1 MTLELYEVIDAIAD
15 ELAVKGITLGQAYKR
30 RDPDEPGR
38 ALKERDED
46 RLLRLVKRRFAAQR
60 RGVRSYL
67 ETVLPPVKA
76 ITTPGPDEWLAG
88 LPPGALS
95 DAETER
101 LLLKLFIDIAR
112 RGVEVFTLQT
122 SSILDRT
129 QVNTLAAKWARE
141 YVTEWLAGLDDT
153 TRTALREALESFVTQ
168 PAFTMDDVISVLP
181 FGEDRALRVAVT
193 EVTRIYAEAAQQA
206 GRELKKQYPDVRVE
220 KRWWTNRDDSVCP
233 ICAPLHG
240 AIVEVDDGFGVEPGE
255 VGLLTPPAH
264 VSCRCWISTR
274 TRI

>member
-220 KRWWTNRDDSVCP
+220 KRWWTNRDDRVCP

-264 VSCRCWISTR
+264 PGCRCWISTR
-274 TRI
+274 TQI